1 MLRIH
6 FTPEDLA
13 RTRISAAPQPMW
25 EILLSMY
32 RLRGREG
39 GVIFEE
45 WRRSVAQ
52 AAHVTTRP
60 LADLAAQSGY
70 AVDFITPTLRNLSL
84 AEGLEAL
91 RRTPKKRLRTDLAVL
106 AGNRRL
112 PSWTAG
118 LAEGRPE
125 TLTRLADSVERY
137 FTACLA
143 PYWVRVCGRVE
154 QERASQVKTMTEEGC
169 ESLLA
174 RVHPT
179 ARWNY
184 PVLELDYPVEHELR
198 LNGRGLCLAPSFFC
212 WGLPTTFLD
221 GELEPTLVYPIEHK
235 VGWSGDGATH
245 RPLTSLLGR
254 TRARVLEVIG
264 DRPGTTTE
272 VASRTKTSLPTASQ
286 QAATLRAA
294 GLITS
299 SQNGQSV
306 MLSTPPR
313 PTARRAEGF
322 AAGPRALA
330 FAPVPRTPFTGSAGP
345 DGLLRSRTRA
355 VSSRVPRG
363 R

>member
-1 MLRIH
+1 MSVLRIH

-91 RRTPKKRLRTDLAVL
+91 RRTPKKRLRADLAVL
-106 AGNRRL
+106 AGSRRL
-112 PSWTAG
+112 PSWTAD

-154 QERASQVKTMTEEGC
+154 QERARQVKTMTEEGC

-174 RVHPT
+174 RLHPT

-198 LNGRGLCLAPSFFC
+198 LNGRGLCLTPSFFC
-212 WGLPTTFLD
+212 WGLPTTFLA

-254 TRARVLEVIG
+254 TRARVLETIG
-264 DRPGTTTE
+264 ERPGTTTE

-294 GLITS
+294 GLISS

-306 MLSTPPR
+306 LHSITPLGL
-313 PTARRAEGF
+313 ALLAEG
-322 AAGPRALA
+322 
-330 FAPVPRTPFTGSAGP
+330 
-345 DGLLRSRTRA
+345 
-355 VSSRVPRG
+355 
-363 R
+363 

>member
-1 MLRIH
+1 MLKIH

-25 EILLSMY
+25 EVLLSVY

-39 GVIFEE
+39 GAIFEE

-52 AAHVTTRP
+52 AAHVTTRL
-60 LADLAAQSGY
+60 LADLAPQSGY

-84 AEGLEAL
+84 SDGLEAL
-91 RRTPKKRLRTDLAVL
+91 RRTPKQRLKADLTVL
-106 AGNRRL
+106 AGHRRL
-112 PSWTAG
+112 PAWTSG

-137 FTACLA
+137 FAACLA
-143 PYWVRVCGRVE
+143 PYWVRICGRVE
-154 QERASQVKTMTEEGC
+154 QERARQVKMMTEEGC
-169 ESLLA
+169 EHLLA

-184 PVLELDYPVEHELR
+184 PVLELDYPVDQELR

-235 VGWSGDGATH
+235 VGWSVGGGTG

-264 DRPGTTTE
+264 ERPGTTTE
-272 VASRTKTSLPTASQ
+272 VASRTETSLPTASQ
-286 QAATLRAA
+286 QAATLREA

-299 SQNGQSV
+299 CQNGQSV
-306 MLSTPPR
+306 LHSITPLGL
-313 PTARRAEGF
+313 ALLAEG
-322 AAGPRALA
+322 
-330 FAPVPRTPFTGSAGP
+330 
-345 DGLLRSRTRA
+345 
-355 VSSRVPRG
+355 
-363 R
+363 